1 MTIIPKIQCPYCHTT
16 SSLAKFMSKAN
27 ILDSKNAGYCPNC
40 KKLCHIDISCTLSA
54 SILPNEEYLEL
65 LKSGLRA
72 WEAVKSTEKADTKLV
87 DTQIKSYKNCLKKW
101 SQLEKEKH

>member
-1 MTIIPKIQCPYCHTT
+1 MTTIPKLKCPYCRTT

-27 ILDSKNAGYCPNC
+27 ILDGKNAGYCPNC
-40 KKLCHIDISCTLSA
+40 KKLCHVDISGTLSA

-65 LKSGLRA
+65 LQSNLRA
-72 WEAVKSTEKADTKLV
+72 WDTIKTTGTADTKLV
-87 DTQIKSYKNCLKKW
+87 DNQIKNYKDCLKKW